1 MKPGNQH
8 TKSGKQHMQQD
19 ATDTGEIISLLIKE
33 GLLSEEK
40 AGYAMRVKSKLAP
53 DRTIIDTL
61 LDLKYVDG
69 DQVKNVLRANH
80 LSLRI
85 GDLLTEFGYLSREK
99 LQTALNIQET
109 QKNKRL
115 GQVIIENQFMTEAAF
130 IDALSIQLGFPFVD
144 LSTEEIAESVLENIP
159 VKWCMSHNFVPVKK
173 TDNKTLVA
181 FADPFSK
188 EDISGAE
195 KLFGQNY
202 VIGIAPAGMIE
213 KRLEKLGTGNLR
225 SKAVVDENTAI
236 GIVDSIIANAIDQG
250 ASDIHIEPFENRLQV
265 RYRIDGI
272 LVPFKMYS
280 IDAAAMVSARI
291 KILCKANIAEK
302 RRHQGGRMSFEHLG
316 NQFDLRISFFVTVF
330 GEKIVLRILNRID
343 QIIKLD
349 NIGMAPKILDRFK
362 KDALGAPS
370 GVMIITGPTGSG
382 KTTTLYSC
390 VSDISNPQI
399 SIVTAEDPVEYVL
412 QEISQCSID
421 EAINRTFEETLRH
434 IVRQDPDVIV
444 IGEIRDNYSA
454 NVAVHAAL
462 TGHKVITSFH
472 TEDSISGL
480 IRLMNMEIEPFLI
493 SSTVVCVIAQRLL
506 RRICTQCRTP
516 YKPTAADVK
525 FLGYD
530 PEDLEKLTFTKGT
543 GCPACNHTGYKGRV
557 GIYETLILNELV
569 KEAILQRKTSY
580 ELRRI
585 AIENAGLVTLMED
598 ALAKVSMGITT
609 LEEIFRCVPRL
620 LQPRPIHEIKRLLG
634 GF

>member
-1 MKPGNQH
+1 MK
-8 TKSGKQHMQQD
+8 QD
-19 ATDTGEIISLLIKE
+19 QTNTSEIISLLIKE
-33 GLLSEEK
+33 GLLTEEK
-40 AGYAMRVKSKLAP
+40 AAYAMRVKSKLAA
-53 DRTIIDTL
+53 DRTMIDTL
-61 LDLKYVDG
+61 LDLKYIDG
-69 DQVKNVLRANH
+69 NQVKNILRANH

-99 LQTALNIQET
+99 LETALNIQKT
-109 QKNKRL
+109 QKKKRL
-115 GQVIIENQFMTEAAF
+115 GQVIIENQFMTEEAF
-130 IDALSIQLGFPFVD
+130 IDALSIQLGFLFVD
-144 LSTEEIAESVLENIP
+144 LSTEDIAESVLENIP

-173 TDNKTLVA
+173 TDGKVLVA

-188 EDISGAE
+188 DDISGAE
-195 KLFGQNY
+195 KLFGQNFI
-202 VIGIAPAGMIE
+202 IGIAPQNMIE
-213 KRLEKLGTGNLR
+213 KRLEKLGSGSLK

-236 GIVDSIIANAIDQG
+236 GIVDSIIANAIEQG
-250 ASDIHIEPFENRLQV
+250 ASDIHIEPFETRLQV

-272 LVPFKMYS
+272 LVPYKIFS
-280 IDAAAMVSARI
+280 IDAATMVSARI
-291 KILCKANIAEK
+291 KVLCKANIAEK
-302 RRHQGGRMSFEHLG
+302 RRHQGGRMSFDHLG

-349 NIGMAPKILDRFK
+349 NIGMAPKILEKFK
-362 KDALGAPS
+362 RDALGAPS

-390 VSDISNPQI
+390 VSAISSPQI

-480 IRLMNMEIEPFLI
+480 IRLMNMDIEPFLI

-506 RRICTQCRTP
+506 RRICSHCETTF
-516 YKPTAADVK
+516 KPTAADVK

-530 PEDLEKLTFTKGT
+530 PEDLEKYTFKKGT
-543 GCPACNHTGYKGRV
+543 GCPACNHTGYRGRV
-557 GIYETLILNELV
+557 GVFETLILNELV

-585 AIENAGLVTLMED
+585 AIESTGLVTLMED
-598 ALAKVSMGITT
+598 GLAKVTMGVTT
-609 LEEIFRCVPRL
+609 LEEIFRCIPRL
-620 LQPRPIHEIKRLLG
+620 LQPRPIHEIIRLSG
-634 GF
+634 GY